1 MEFHTALGSLRWGSP
16 SPGRQCSS
24 HASRSDR
31 LSSPLCRKTDLQT
44 GHGMGPWVQETHTHT
59 HTHFNCL
66 FNTFQLVVKSYR
78 VHSAVNGWRG
88 TPKFYCI
95 PWRFFAPISKASMK
109 GGAYFFFYYND
120 NYINPCPLIPEKMW
134 GIIRSAS
141 VKQFIFFFMSYFYR
155 KVLSY
160 PLWPWRNKLVLLRQ
174 W

>member
-1 MEFHTALGSLRWGSP
+1 MHHGQTGSP
-16 SPGRQCSS
+16 PHCVVRQTSRQDMEWVPGF
-24 HASRSDR
+24 
-31 LSSPLCRKTDLQT
+31 RK
-44 GHGMGPWVQETHTHT
+44 HTHT

-141 VKQFIFFFMSYFYR
+141 VKQLFFFFMSYFYR

-160 PLWPWRNKLVLLRQ
+160 PLWPWRNKLVLFRQ